1 MVGCGAILFV
11 LIATTS
17 VTSATQLIAT
27 GGYHACVL
35 GTNGHAKCWGSN
47 EFGQATPPTLCPTC
61 RFTQIVSGVSHSC
74 ALRGNG
80 RAVCWGGNR
89 YGQATPPPQALFD
102 KITAGLYFTCGTQTT
117 GKKTSLCWGFHQA
130 AECTSSNSKRA
141 THTSVL
147 LHYQTQQVLAKQQS
161 LVEAK
166 NYAPT
171 AQMILFQSYRVWT
184 HRERQSQVGFSRHRS
199 LA

>member
-1 MVGCGAILFV
+1 MAVQYAGVETDMAKPRPPPKPCSTRSLLGFISHAELKRQARKHLFV
-11 LIATTS
+11 GASIKPQS
-17 VTSATQLIAT
+17 
-27 GGYHACVL
+27 
-35 GTNGHAKCWGSN
+35 GTRL
-47 EFGQATPPTLCPTC
+47 Q
-61 RFTQIVSGVSHSC
+61 R
-74 ALRGNG
+74 
-80 RAVCWGGNR
+80 
-89 YGQATPPPQALFD
+89 
-102 KITAGLYFTCGTQTT
+102 
-117 GKKTSLCWGFHQA
+117 
-130 AECTSSNSKRA
+130 CTSSNSKRA